1 MEASEKPQLPLEP
14 DAHGDGSVRLVEDR
28 IVIERMT
35 IADESTA
42 RVVREQARDGRQPV
56 ETVTRAVEI
65 GARVIESEGTAANV
79 DFVNSQF
86 QRHMA
91 GLAQQL
97 SGLLEAGN
105 EELAERIA
113 SSFGADR
120 SDSVQQQIR
129 EMLVK
134 ANEHQRIELVRL
146 FNAEEGANPLA
157 DFKTS
162 ITSKVAEAAQR
173 SERQAEALRESH
185 ASESKELRDQV
196 GLLKTEIA
204 RLTERQEGDQRLA
217 EAEEA
222 GTRKGRS
229 FEELVHDELEVLA
242 AAQDDV
248 AHHVGDTSSEAGGK
262 KGDTVLELGACNGP
276 ALATVVVEAKNRA
289 LSKNEAWAELNAAIT
304 ERDADYG
311 LLVVAGEDKVP
322 SGVEE
327 LAEYQGNKMIVVLDR
342 EDPDPL
348 ALRLVY
354 RYVRARVLASQAHG
368 LQVDAA
374 GVRAASEDAR
384 ARLKHINKVRKS
396 LTSITTSADR
406 ARGDVDEMVEG
417 VENCLGQIES
427 LISAAESEED

>member
-1 MEASEKPQLPLEP
+1 MEASEKPQLPLDP
-14 DAHGDGSVRLVEDR
+14 DAQGDGSVRLVEDR
-28 IVIERMT
+28 IVIERME
-35 IADESTA
+35 IADEGTA
-42 RVVREQARDGRQPV
+42 RVVREQAKEGRQPV

-86 QRHMA
+86 RQHMG
-91 GLAQQL
+91 GLAKEL
-97 SGLLEAGN
+97 SSLLEAGN

-129 EMLVK
+129 EMLLK
-134 ANEHQRIELVRL
+134 ANEHQRTELVRL

-162 ITSKVAEAAQR
+162 ITGKVAEAALR
-173 SERQAEALRESH
+173 SERQAESLRESH
-185 ASESKELRDQV
+185 ARESKELRDQV
-196 GLLKTEIA
+196 GLLKTEVA
-204 RLTERQEGDQRLA
+204 RLSERQQGDELLA

-229 FEELVHDELEVLA
+229 FEEQVHDELEVLA
-242 AAQDDV
+242 AGQDDV

-322 SGVEE
+322 KGLDD

-354 RYVRARVLASQAHG
+354 RYMRARVLASQARG
-368 LQVDAA
+368 LQLDAG

-384 ARLKHINKVRKS
+384 ARLKNVNKIRKS
-396 LTSITTSADR
+396 LTNITNSADR
-406 ARGDVDEMVEG
+406 ARGDVDEMVNG
-417 VENCLGQIES
+417 VEACLDQVES
-427 LISAAESEED
+427 LISAAAPEEG